1 LDFIKPSQ
9 FFAETYVTQPP
20 SRKLLILTSSLSR
33 ASGGLFD
40 AVRGL
45 AFALAK
51 SRRYLPFAAG
61 LRDSHTDLDQSLWGD
76 IETKAFD
83 VLGPRAFGYSP
94 GLRNCLTDKN
104 PDILHVHGLWMY
116 PSVVATAWSGNQKPY
131 IVSPH
136 GMLDPW
142 ALNNSRWKKRISAL
156 LYENRHLRGAC
167 CIHALNHAEAESVRA
182 YGLKN
187 PICIIP
193 NGVEL
198 PPLTGQRTS
207 QSTHTLLYLGRLHP
221 KKGLPKLLEAWSL
234 VQKEANNSRWRLVIA
249 GWDQNGHQRDLEKL
263 AAMLNIGSSISFV
276 GPMFGE
282 AKAAS
287 FSGASAFILPS
298 LSEGLPMT
306 VLEAW
311 SWGLPVL
318 MTPKCNLPE
327 GEANGAAIMM
337 EADADSIS
345 AALLRLLRMNDHK
358 RGEMG
363 MNGRHLVEKRFQW
376 PRIAQQMA
384 DVYDWVLGGSRP
396 YTMEIWE

>member
-1 LDFIKPSQ
+1 
-9 FFAETYVTQPP
+9 
-20 SRKLLILTSSLSR
+20 
-33 ASGGLFD
+33 
-40 AVRGL
+40 
-45 AFALAK
+45 
-51 SRRYLPFAAG
+51 
-61 LRDSHTDLDQSLWGD
+61 
-76 IETKAFD
+76 
-83 VLGPRAFGYSP
+83 
-94 GLRNCLTDKN
+94 
-104 PDILHVHGLWMY
+104 MY

-327 GEANGAAIMM
+327 GEAAEAAIMM
-337 EADADSIS
+337 EADSTSIS
-345 AALLRLLRMNDHK
+345 TALRRLFSMSELER
-358 RGEMG
+358 ESMG
-363 MNGRHLVEKRFQW
+363 KNGRRLVGEQFQW
-376 PRIAQQMA
+376 PHLAKQMCA
-384 DVYDWVLGGSRP
+384 VYDWILGLGPKPSCV
-396 YTMEIWE
+396 ID

>member
-1 LDFIKPSQ
+1 
-9 FFAETYVTQPP
+9 VTQPP
-20 SRKLLILTSSLSR
+20 SRNLLILTSSLSR

-51 SRRYLPFAAG
+51 SRRYLPSAAG
-61 LRDSHTDLDQSLWGD
+61 LRDSSTDLDQSLWED
-76 IETKAFD
+76 IETEAFD

-156 LYENRHLRGAC
+156 LYENRHLRGAS

-187 PICIIP
+187 PICVIP
-193 NGVEL
+193 NGIALPEL
-198 PPLTGQRTS
+198 SASDGPRRNR
-207 QSTHTLLYLGRLHP
+207 TLLYLGRLHP
-221 KKGLPKLLEAWSL
+221 KKGLRNLIEAWSI
-234 VQKEANNSRWRLVIA
+234 VKKETNEGGWRLEIA
-249 GWDQNGHQRDLEKL
+249 GWDQGGHQADLQTL
-263 AAMLNIGSSISFV
+263 AARLRVTSSVSFV
-276 GPMFGE
+276 GPQFGGD
-282 AKAAS
+282 KTAA
-287 FSGASAFILPS
+287 FNAASAFILPS
-298 LSEGLPMT
+298 FSEGLPMT

-311 SWGLPVL
+311 SWSLPVL
-318 MTPKCNLPE
+318 MTNQCNLPE
-327 GEANGAAIMM
+327 GASAGAAVIMEANT
-337 EADADSIS
+337 DSIS
-345 AALLRLLRMNDHK
+345 AALRKLFSMSNLELDT
-358 RGEMG
+358 MG
-363 MNGRHLVEKRFQW
+363 MKGRGLVEKHFQW
-376 PRIAQQMA
+376 SYVAERMA
-384 DVYDWVLGGSRP
+384 DVYDWVLDGPRP
-396 YTMEIWE
+396 PTVEIWDK